1 MARDNYKSKSAPGRN
16 KRYTLKNMEKV
27 FLNDKLLDID
37 KACISVTDGGFLY
50 GAGLFET
57 MRSHNG
63 VVFALADHL
72 DRLIFSIGSLSL
84 NNQYDRKYITDAI
97 YKVLRANKLIN
108 ARLRLT
114 LTNGPMAESDEQRKP
129 TLLITATKF
138 RPYPPEYYKNGVMV
152 VLCPFRQNPSE
163 PTCGHKTTSYF
174 SRMLALNLAH
184 QKRAAEALWFTVDN
198 RLAEGCISN
207 VFLVKDSVLYT
218 PPIGT
223 PILAGVARKTVCQ
236 IALKDSIKLVEKN
249 LYISDV
255 LDADEIFL
263 TNVIMQIM
271 PITRVEKHSVGDGQ
285 VGTITKR
292 LQMSF
297 EEFVKSQCRTK
308 K

>member
-1 MARDNYKSKSAPGRN
+1 MV
-16 KRYTLKNMEKV
+16 EKV
-27 FLNDKLLDID
+27 FLNDKLVDID

-57 MRSHNG
+57 MRSHNE
-63 VVFALADHL
+63 VVFSLKDHL
-72 DRLIFSIGSLSL
+72 DRLFFSIGSLSL

-97 YKVLRANKLIN
+97 YKVLQANKLTDS
-108 ARLRLT
+108 RLRLT
-114 LTNGPMAESDEQRKP
+114 LTNGPTAESEQQRKP

-184 QKRAAEALWFTVDN
+184 QKRAAEALWFTMDN

-207 VFLVKDSVLYT
+207 VFLIKDSVLYT

-223 PILAGVARKTVCQ
+223 PVLAGVARKTACQ
-236 IALKDSIKLVEKN
+236 ITIKDSIKLVEKN

-271 PITRVEKHSVGDGQ
+271 PISKVEKHTVGDGR
-285 VGTITKR
+285 VGTMTKK
-292 LQMSF
+292 LQKSF
-297 EEFVKSQCRTK
+297 DELVKSQCRK
-308 K
+308 NK